1 MDYDEKHKEYIEQ
14 YYSDIVESSKFI
26 KEDKSVKTIKQAWN
40 RLKQAV
46 DEFAEKNNLAFEVH
60 EFTADKE
67 EGIFGQS
74 VQDEDEINVCQA
86 GERRFYITRPNFQK
100 DFCIFESSLADKSFC
115 ESYDFKEYNCILFVL
130 YWYFKIPTE
139 KNIELLHKTREQMEL
154 DYLKNKKIE
163 EVNSATLNTC
173 LDALCKE
180 NNLKY
185 TIDED
190 NTSCIITFRLR
201 PYYRLQVK
209 LLYSEFSTQ
218 LAELKDVLQK
228 AMEISDSSL
237 NPIISCNWEY

>member
-1 MDYDEKHKEYIEQ
+1 MDYDENYEKK
-14 YYSDIVESSKFI
+14 YYSDIVESAKFI
-26 KEDKSVKTIKQAWN
+26 KKDKSVKTIEQAWK
-40 RLKQAV
+40 RLKQEIS
-46 DEFAEKNNLAFEVH
+46 EFAEKNNLVFRIN
-60 EFTADKE
+60 EFTADEENEQSAKE
-67 EGIFGQS
+67 DMMEVYQVGKWGIFIAKLFREEKIHIS
-74 VQDEDEINVCQA
+74 D
-86 GERRFYITRPNFQK
+86 
-100 DFCIFESSLADKSFC
+100 SSFHIYGR
-115 ESYDFKEYNCILFVL
+115 YDFKEYNCILFIL
-130 YWYFKIPTE
+130 YWYIKIPTE

-163 EVNSATLNTC
+163 EANSAILNSC

-190 NTSCIITFRLR
+190 STSCIITFRLR

-237 NPIISCNWEY
+237 GPIISCNWEY

>member
-14 YYSDIVESSKFI
+14 YYSDIVESAKFI

-46 DEFAEKNNLAFEVH
+46 DEFAEKNNLEFEVH
-60 EFTADKE
+60 DFTAG
-67 EGIFGQS
+67 EGFRLS
-74 VQDEDEINVCQA
+74 AEDQMSVCQA
-86 GERRFYITRPNFQK
+86 GERRFYITRPKFQI

-115 ESYDFKEYNCILFVL
+115 ESYDFKEYNRILFIL

-139 KNIELLHKTREQMEL
+139 KNIELLHKTRDQMKL
-154 DYLKNKKIE
+154 DYLKNKKLE
-163 EVNSATLNTC
+163 EVNTAALNSC
-173 LDALCKE
+173 LDDLCKE
-180 NNLKY
+180 NNLEY
-185 TIDED
+185 TIDKD

-218 LAELKDVLQK
+218 LTELKEVLKK

-237 NPIISCNWEY
+237 GPIISCNWEY

>member
-1 MDYDEKHKEYIEQ
+1 MDYDENYEEK
-14 YYSDIVESSKFI
+14 YYSDIVESAKFI
-26 KEDKSVKTIKQAWN
+26 KEDKSVKTIEQAWN
-40 RLKQAV
+40 RLKQAIS
-46 DEFAEKNNLAFEVH
+46 EFAEKNNLVFKIN
-60 EFTADKE
+60 EFTADE
-67 EGIFGQS
+67 ENEQSAMEDMMEVYQVGKWGIF
-74 VQDEDEINVCQA
+74 
-86 GERRFYITRPNFQK
+86 ITKLFREEK
-100 DFCIFESSLADKSFC
+100 IHISDSSSHIC
-115 ESYDFKEYNCILFVL
+115 GRYDFKEYNCILFIL
-130 YWYFKIPTE
+130 YWYIKIPTE

-163 EVNSATLNTC
+163 EVNSATLNSC

-190 NTSCIITFRLR
+190 STSCIITFRLR

-237 NPIISCNWEY
+237 GPIISCSWEY